1 MDVQQNKEKN
11 SHKMHS
17 YDITE
22 WQIKI
27 FRVEKKSNISKVV
40 LEDKIQKHPTK
51 IWGYGMHSL
60 ESSIQS
66 W

>member
-1 MDVQQNKEKN
+1 
-11 SHKMHS
+11 MHS